1 MNYWFV
7 NLGTYYKEQREG
19 RYLWAP
25 LRDRTGKILNH
36 WDSLKDVNRGDIIIC
51 NNGGIVSVAVAKD
64 HAYLSDI
71 PDEFEH
77 TWQKE
82 GRRID
87 LRFIDLEKPLNYIKY
102 KDYILKNIDPDKNP
116 FDIKGHAKLGYLYP
130 LDEKIAIFLL
140 DKMNNDEINNL
151 LDINSTELKE
161 EIEEYQEE
169 QEQFEKINNGSV
181 QEYTNEELDKIEKN
195 NKNYKYVE
203 KTKSKE
209 KVLKENA
216 DSRLKETRMKAAN
229 YLCEINPNHKTFT
242 NSSGKHQYLE
252 SHHIVPMK
260 AQKYFTD
267 IKLDSFFNL
276 ISLCPVCHRQVHHAN
291 LEEKRDIFYRMYE
304 IRKKEMLEHGFDKE
318 TIDAVF
324 NRFYK

>member
-116 FDIKGHAKLGYLYP
+116 FDINGHAKLGYLYP

-203 KTKSKE
+203 KTQSKE
-209 KVLKENA
+209 KVLKENT
-216 DSRLKETRMKAAN
+216 DSRLKETRMKSAN

-260 AQKYFTD
+260 AQKYFPD

-291 LEEKRDIFYRMYE
+291 MEEKQDIFYRMYE